1 MKLLQLSLSC
11 QKLLRKHEKNSQE
24 VAMLPWLKMI
34 RFDLIDRLDLTNAD
48 ERFRQRKARE
58 TSKTENKAPHP
69 SNTSNNQGDTP

>member
-1 MKLLQLSLSC
+1 
-11 QKLLRKHEKNSQE
+11 
-24 VAMLPWLKMI
+24 MLPWLKMI